1 MSRHEQ
7 GYTLGTRHSM
17 DLDALGVR
25 HVVEFTESATIPL
38 PLDIDSI
45 VTFIIATE
53 PYLQ

>member
-1 MSRHEQ
+1 
-7 GYTLGTRHSM
+7 M

-25 HVVEFTESATIPL
+25 HVVDFTQPATIPL
-38 PLDIDSI
+38 LDIDSI